1 MFGFIKKAF
10 FAWLTILSIVNPL
23 NAIPLRAALLNTTQL
38 SATSLKC
45 ASMNNQECKVRPEIV
60 NVNFDEPVFFIVLV
74 LKQVFAVV
82 VVTISMIHMQNVC
95 SWRY

>member
-10 FAWLTILSIVNPL
+10 FAGLTIFSVVNPL

-95 SWRY
+95 SWCY